1 MEIVMQALN
10 HGVIMTTARD
20 YTGATKYMVQ
30 YGLQFTVFD

>member
-20 YTGATKYMVQ
+20 YTGGHQIHGAIRP
-30 YGLQFTVFD
+30 TVHGV